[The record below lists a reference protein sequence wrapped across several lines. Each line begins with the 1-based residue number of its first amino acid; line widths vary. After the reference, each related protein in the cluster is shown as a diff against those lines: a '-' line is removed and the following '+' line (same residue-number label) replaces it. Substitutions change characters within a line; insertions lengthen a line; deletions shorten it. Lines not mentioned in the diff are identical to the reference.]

1 MEYKCNALTF
11 STKMILIKLL
21 IVYLYIYRVEGKT
34 LLDKVSAMHSMT
46 EDDVA
51 GFIRQLLEILEA
63 MHANN
68 LVHLDLRVC
77 FHT

>member
-1 MEYKCNALTF
+1 MVYVHKKYKCDFLV
-11 STKMILIKLL
+11 LH
-21 IVYLYIYRVEGKT
+21 RVEGKT
-34 LLDKVSAMHSMT
+34 LLDKVASMHSIS

-51 GFIRQLLEILEA
+51 SFIRQLLEILEA

-77 FHT
+77 SYS